1 LVAWKGSVFG
11 GAYLLIQFTRR
22 EDFLLIK
29 TLIWK
34 ADIIEKIESKHGVTA
49 EEVEEIFRPG
59 TMYRRGPRGKKRK
72 GEDVYKAYGQTDS
85 GRYLFV
91 VFIYKL
97 DHRALILSARDMDA
111 SERDL
116 YRKG

>member
-1 LVAWKGSVFG
+1 M
-11 GAYLLIQFTRR
+11 Q
-22 EDFLLIK
+22 IK
-29 TLIWK
+29 SIIWK
-34 ADIIEKIESKHGVTA
+34 TEIIEKIESKHGVTV
-49 EEVEEIFRPG
+49 EEAEEIFKVG

-72 GEDVYKAYGQTDS
+72 GEDLCKAYGQTDA

-97 DHRALILSARDMDA
+97 DHRALILSARDMEDD
-111 SERDL
+111 ERDL